1 MTTLLINRTNTGEG
15 YGYGRRFDGYG
26 YGALCGDGD
35 GDGYGYGAL
44 CGDGWGAGYGDG
56 ALCGNGWGAGGGYG
70 YNNDIDASLVNGGV
84 YILNTHDALGAFT
97 FL

>member
-1 MTTLLINRTNTGEG
+1 MTTLQLDGNG
-15 YGYGRRFDGYG
+15 YGSLGGY
-26 YGALCGDGD
+26 GD
-35 GDGYGYGAL
+35 GDGYG
-44 CGDGWGAGYGDG
+44 DGHGYG

-84 YILNTHDALGAFT
+84 YILNTHDALEALT